1 MTKRNLLLSL
11 FLVLGLVAMAPSAMA
26 SQWIAGANTRA
37 TNGRVEGFDEATGQV
52 TLAISNGG
60 PVPSGA
66 YFLIQYNLPIAEL
79 ASVTVTCT
87 GSNGSGVNGNTTLTS
102 IWKNGCG
109 SSLAAPVLANAST
122 VKIEFAN
129 NTPSNLWTFATGDQ
143 SEIAVTVRVNATGAS
158 PLPFDV
164 FATVTAY
171 TPNPTYQV
179 SLSYVN
185 SSSGLLVLIIS
196 GPSLY
201 LSGGPM
207 DVLTCIGV
215 KCVASYSKTLDL
227 LVAEEFQWALT
238 SESAEMLIDPD
249 IGVVYTNSPLSA
261 EWSSNITNGSEF
273 TITFSGV
280 PASMGMAV
288 DTADI
293 AAGNCGVTPTS
304 MGGACAN
311 TPTLA
316 VAVISAVS
324 VSAPDAA
331 GYISFEFQ
339 VDTIDNS
346 QAESLVIPIK
356 MWSHG
361 PLPPGE
367 SPNHITATINF
378 TPNPPTTDR
387 PWFVPTAVSTITN
400 AVNFYDCVTNLLFP
414 FVTNI
419 MAGGGTAWNNLGT
432 SLFISN
438 TTADP
443 FNTTGAVLASPQ
455 EVEGAAVPQS
465 GACTFWLFPNL
476 DSTKWDGK
484 AGVVAAYTPA
494 VTVQPGATF
503 GFDMGSVTAFAGQTG
518 YIFAQCG
525 FQNAHGVEMIS
536 DNYGLGE
543 PGYAAT
549 FEAIVIPTV
558 EFYHRSPAGDG
569 LGETAIAPLAVDK
582 MIQKLLFG
590 GVHNAASTCS
600 GINCVKPA
608 LN

>member
-1 MTKRNLLLSL
+1 MTKRNLLLAL

-37 TNGRVEGFDEATGQV
+37 TNGRVEGYDEATGQV

-66 YFLIQYNLPIAEL
+66 YFLIQYNLPITEL

-87 GSNGSGVNGNTTLTS
+87 GSNGSGINGNTTLTS
-102 IWKNGCG
+102 IWQNGCG
-109 SSLAAPVLANAST
+109 GTLAAPVLANANT
-122 VKIEFAN
+122 VKVEFAPN
-129 NTPSNLWTFATGDQ
+129 PPGNLFTFATGDQ
-143 SEIAVTVRVNATGAS
+143 SQIAVTVRVNATGAS
-158 PLPFDV
+158 PLPFNV
-164 FATVTAY
+164 YATVTAY
-171 TPNPTYQV
+171 TPNPTYQL

-185 SSSGLLVLIIS
+185 QSSGLLVLIVS
-196 GPSLY
+196 GPSLF
-201 LSGGPM
+201 LGGGPM

-215 KCVASYSKTLDL
+215 KDVASYSKTLDL

-238 SESAEMLIDPD
+238 SESAEMILDPD
-249 IGVVYTNSPLSA
+249 VGVVSVNPYAST

-280 PASMGMAV
+280 PSLMGMAV
-288 DTADI
+288 DVKDI
-293 AAGNCGVTPTS
+293 APGPCNVVAPGYV
-304 MGGACAN
+304 GGTCPN
-311 TPTLA
+311 TPTLF
-316 VAVISAVS
+316 VELISSQA
-324 VSAPDAA
+324 VSAPDSN
-331 GYISFEFQ
+331 GQIMFTFQ
-339 VDTIDNS
+339 VNTIDDQ

-361 PLPPGE
+361 PLPPGM

-378 TPNPPTTDR
+378 TPNPPTPDR
-387 PWFVPTAVSTITN
+387 VYFVPTAVSTITN

-476 DSTKWDGK
+476 DAKWDGK
-484 AGVVAAYTPA
+484 AGTVAAFTPGII
-494 VTVQPGATF
+494 VQPGATY
-503 GFDMGSVTAFAGQTG
+503 GFDMGSVAAFAGQTG

-536 DNYGLGE
+536 DNYALGE

-549 FEAIVIPTV
+549 LEAIVIPTV

-569 LGETAIAPLAVDK
+569 LGETAIAPIAVDK
-582 MIQKLLFG
+582 LVQKLLFG
-590 GVHNAASTCS
+590 GVHNAAW
-600 GINCVKPA
+600 A
-608 LN
+608 RY